1 MKIENLP
8 EFSLI
13 ILVGISEYCDAL
25 FSFNSL
31 ISVSISLKLT
41 YLNLKASLLLHLVQI
56 ARMLGCFSYLRA
68 AFKVGSLTFSIL
80 GSKLEY

>member
-1 MKIENLP
+1 MKFENIS

-13 ILVGISEYCDAL
+13 ILVGISEYWDAL

-41 YLNLKASLLLHLVQI
+41 SLKLKASFLLHLFLIV
-56 ARMLGCFSYLRA
+56 RMLGFFLYLRI
-68 AFKVGSLTFSIL
+68 AFKGGVTA
-80 GSKLEY
+80 